1 MPSASHL
8 TLDAADASPPPEE
21 KSGPVRLP
29 RQLSDPELELF
40 RAVGEARAVAS
51 GETIFR
57 KGELGRSMFVIES
70 GEIHLE
76 FGDGLASKVIGE
88 REFLGEL
95 ALFIGDHAREAS
107 GIAKKDAR
115 LRVIDQVAFEELLNR
130 EPLLLAKF
138 MRRSFTY
145 LVASEQQLVANLKR
159 RNEDLISTLHS
170 LRQTQTMLTNANNLV
185 RTDELTGLTNRRGL
199 YQFLESLPEQ
209 RKPGTRLALF
219 LVDLDSFKTI
229 NDQFGHLVGDRALCL
244 VAELRRDISANELC
258 CRLGGDEFALLVHLD
273 DAAHLGPRATAIAAT
288 IRALQLPAPHD
299 VVSLTVSIGA
309 NLCDDRAD
317 WSTWYSE
324 ADRALYAAKG
334 EGGDGWRAGQATF

>member
-1 MPSASHL
+1 MPISI
-8 TLDAADASPPPEE
+8 DAADASSPTDE
-21 KSGPVRLP
+21 KTAAAKLP
-29 RQLSDPELELF
+29 RHLSDAEYNLF
-40 RAVGEARAVAS
+40 RAAGQSRSVAP

-76 FGDGLASKVIGE
+76 FGDGVPSKLIGE

-95 ALFIGDHAREAS
+95 ALFIGDHALVAS
-107 GIAKKDAR
+107 AIATTASH
-115 LRVIDQVAFEELLNR
+115 LRVIDQTGFENLLAS

-145 LVASEQQLVANLKR
+145 LVASEQQLIANLKR

-199 YQFLESLPEQ
+199 YQYLEGLAEL
-209 RKPGTRLALF
+209 RLPGTHLALF
-219 LVDLDSFKTI
+219 LVDLDRFKTI

-244 VAELRRDISANELC
+244 VADELRRRVGPTELC
-258 CRLGGDEFALLVHLD
+258 CRLGGDEFAMLVHLPNAD
-273 DAAHLGPRATAIAAT
+273 DLNARAASLVATV
-288 IRALQLPAPHD
+288 RALQLPAPHD
-299 VVSLTVSIGA
+299 LISLTVSVGA
-309 NLCDDRAD
+309 NLCDEHAD

-334 EGGDGWRAGQATF
+334 EGGDGWRPGALAF

>member
-1 MPSASHL
+1 MPMS
-8 TLDAADASPPPEE
+8 LDAADASNVPDE
-21 KSGPVRLP
+21 KAAAVKLP
-29 RQLSDPELELF
+29 RHLSDAEFNLF
-40 RAVGEARAVAS
+40 RAAGQARTVAS

-76 FGDGLASKVIGE
+76 FGDGLAPKLIGE

-95 ALFIGDHAREAS
+95 ALFIGDHQRVAS
-107 GIAKKDAR
+107 AVATTESH
-115 LRVIDQVAFEELLNR
+115 LRVIDQVGFENLLAS

-145 LVASEQQLVANLKR
+145 LVASEQQLIANLKR

-199 YQFLESLPEQ
+199 YQFLENLAEQ
-209 RKPGTRLALF
+209 RAPGTRLALF

-244 VAELRRDISANELC
+244 VADELRRGVSPTELC
-258 CRLGGDEFALLVHLD
+258 CRLGGDEFALLVHLP
-273 DAAHLGPRATAIAAT
+273 AAVDLQHRAASLVTT
-288 IRALQLPAPHD
+288 VRALQLPAPHD
-299 VVSLTVSIGA
+299 LLSLTVSVGA
-309 NLCDDRAD
+309 NLCDEQAD

-334 EGGDGWRAGQATF
+334 EGGDGWRAGNAAQ

>member
-1 MPSASHL
+1 MPIS
-8 TLDAADASPPPEE
+8 LDVADASDVAEE
-21 KSGPVRLP
+21 KSVSAKLP
-29 RQLSDPELELF
+29 RHLSDAEFNLF
-40 RAVGEARAVAS
+40 RAAGQARTVAP

-76 FGDGLASKVIGE
+76 FGDGLAPKVIGE

-95 ALFIGDHAREAS
+95 ALFIGDHQRVAS
-107 GIAKKDAR
+107 AVATIESH
-115 LRVIDQVAFEELLNR
+115 LRVIDQHGFENLLAS

-145 LVASEQQLVANLKR
+145 LVASEQQLIANLKR

-199 YQFLESLPEQ
+199 YQFLEGLAE
-209 RKPGTRLALF
+209 RRTPGTRLALF
-219 LVDLDSFKTI
+219 LVDLDRFKTI

-244 VAELRRDISANELC
+244 VAEELCRSVGSSELC
-258 CRLGGDEFALLVHLD
+258 CRLGGDEFAMLVQLT
-273 DAAHLGPRATAIAAT
+273 DAAELASRAANIVAT
-288 IRALQLPAPHD
+288 VRALQLPAPHD
-299 VVSLTVSIGA
+299 MVSLTVSVGA
-309 NLCDDRAD
+309 NLCDERAD

-324 ADRALYAAKG
+324 ADRALYSAKG
-334 EGGDGWRAGQATF
+334 EGGDSWRAGTAAP

>member
-1 MPSASHL
+1 MPVSP
-8 TLDAADASPPPEE
+8 DAADASKQPDE
-21 KSGPVRLP
+21 KAAVTRLP
-29 RQLSDPELELF
+29 RHLSDAEFNLF
-40 RAVGEARAVAS
+40 RTAGQARSVAPGEA
-51 GETIFR
+51 IFR
-57 KGELGRSMFVIES
+57 KGELGRSMFVIER

-95 ALFIGDHAREAS
+95 ALFIGDHQRVAS
-107 GIAKKDAR
+107 AVATTESQ
-115 LRVIDQVAFEELLNR
+115 LRVIDQVAFENLLST

-145 LVASEQQLVANLKR
+145 LVASEQQLIVNRKR

-199 YQFLESLPEQ
+199 YQFLEGLAD
-209 RKPGTRLALF
+209 RRRPGTRLALF
-219 LVDLDSFKTI
+219 LVDLDRFKTI
-229 NDQFGHLVGDRALCL
+229 NDQFGHLVGDRSLCL
-244 VAELRRDISANELC
+244 VADELCRSVGSSELC
-258 CRLGGDEFALLVHLD
+258 CRLGGDEFAMLVQLD
-273 DAAHLGPRATAIAAT
+273 DIAELAKRAANIVATV
-288 IRALQLPAPHD
+288 RSLQLTPPHD
-299 VVSLTVSIGA
+299 MVSLTVSVGA
-309 NLCDDRAD
+309 NLCDERAD

-334 EGGDGWRAGQATF
+334 EGGDAWRTGGVAS